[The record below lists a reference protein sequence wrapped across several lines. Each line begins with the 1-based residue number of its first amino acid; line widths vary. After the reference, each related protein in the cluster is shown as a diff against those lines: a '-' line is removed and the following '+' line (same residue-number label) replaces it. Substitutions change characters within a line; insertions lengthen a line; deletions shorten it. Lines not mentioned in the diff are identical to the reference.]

1 MKELIEI
8 YTKSKTFNNI
18 SEIMKEVNRIRTKVD
33 MTSFE
38 EMARYVYENPNGKN
52 ILVELQVST
61 KWCRDNDVDDSIDI
75 VLKLRDGEDKDLVG
89 SLTIASAIHRYM
101 TASYSNKIK
110 IIWLD
115 LLEKD
120 EESLLDYVAEEG
132 IEANPESAYTNMV
145 ADVRWVDEVEDSD
158 EDSRIASSVVTWDE
172 DEDENS
178 KEDDE

>member
-1 MKELIEI
+1 MLKFLENRDEVVDLVH
-8 YTKSKTFNNI
+8 SL
-18 SEIMKEVNRIRTKVD
+18 SEQPEVS
-33 MTSFE
+33 SFKLGVTGS
-38 EMARYVYENPNGKN
+38 YVTGQNKKN
-52 ILVELQVST
+52 S
-61 KWCRDNDVDDSIDI
+61 SIDI

-158 EDSRIASSVVTWDE
+158 ENSRIASSVVTWDE